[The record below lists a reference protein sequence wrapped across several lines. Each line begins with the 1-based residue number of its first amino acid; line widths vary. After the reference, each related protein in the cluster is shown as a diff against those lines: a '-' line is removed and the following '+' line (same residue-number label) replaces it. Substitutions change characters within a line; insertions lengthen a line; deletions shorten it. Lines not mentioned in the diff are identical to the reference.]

1 MKFISRTI
9 YSYPVRYMR
18 VVLDDNDNPQVE
30 IEEDLIHSTAK
41 LSNEAL
47 INQAA
52 NRAQGR
58 QMDVSF
64 EYFETTR
71 KMNIDD
77 FFKYSTSFERPKSQK
92 KGE

>member
-41 LSNEAL
+41 LSDEAL
-47 INQAA
+47 INHATK
-52 NRAQGR
+52 RAQGR

-64 EYFETTR
+64 DYFETTR
-71 KMNIDD
+71 KMSIDD
-77 FFKYSTSFERPKSQK
+77 FFKYSISFERPKSQQ